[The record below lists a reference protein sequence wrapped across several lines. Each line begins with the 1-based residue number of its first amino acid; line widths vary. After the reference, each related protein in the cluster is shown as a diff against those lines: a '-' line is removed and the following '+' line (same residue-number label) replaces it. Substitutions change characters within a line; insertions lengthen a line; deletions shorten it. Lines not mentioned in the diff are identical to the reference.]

1 MTSAASLPAPPL
13 QRFYDLKDLSEAG
26 DEVVV
31 AAKPAEFPALA
42 EWLGV
47 DAVER
52 FEATVTLRRLS
63 HSRFLYEAV
72 LGADVVQSCV
82 VSLEP
87 VASHVERSFT
97 RTLHL
102 IPRHPRGRKP
112 EVEGSGILTLGAG
125 DDEVPE
131 ELESPRFDLAA
142 PLLEEALLGI
152 EPYPRAE
159 GVAFKPPEGVAEPPK
174 ESPFAALKR
183 LKQGDG

>member
-1 MTSAASLPAPPL
+1 MTSADPLPPPL
-13 QRFYDLKDLSEAG
+13 QRFYDLSDLSEAG
-26 DEVVV
+26 DEAVV
-31 AAKPAEFPALA
+31 AANPADFPALA

-63 HSRFLYEAV
+63 PGRFLYEAV
-72 LGADVVQSCV
+72 LVADVIQSCV

-87 VASHVERSFT
+87 VRSHIERRFT
-97 RTLHL
+97 RMLHVA
-102 IPRHPRGRKP
+102 PRLPRGRKP
-112 EVEGSGILTLGAG
+112 EPEEAGGVLTLAAG
-125 DDEVPE
+125 DEEVPE

-142 PLLEEALLGI
+142 PLLEELLLGI

-159 GVAFKPPEGVAEPPK
+159 GVTFEPPEGTAEPAK

-183 LKQGDG
+183 LKEQGS